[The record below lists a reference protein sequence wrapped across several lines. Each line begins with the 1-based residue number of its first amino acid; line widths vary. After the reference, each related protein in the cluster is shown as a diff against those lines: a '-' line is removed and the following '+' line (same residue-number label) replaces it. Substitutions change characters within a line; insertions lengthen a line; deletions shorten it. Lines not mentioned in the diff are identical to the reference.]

1 MDYSKLPILPLGLLS
16 TFVATGASVRML
28 NRDASKQTCSLSS
41 HDKIINY
48 TQSTLTPLT
57 N

>member
-41 HDKIINY
+41 HDKIITY